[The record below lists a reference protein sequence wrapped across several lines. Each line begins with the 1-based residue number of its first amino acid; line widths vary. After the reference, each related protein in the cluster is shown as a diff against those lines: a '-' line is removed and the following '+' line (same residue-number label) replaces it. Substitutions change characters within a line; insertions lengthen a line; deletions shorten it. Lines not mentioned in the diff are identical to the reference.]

1 MPESVEVTPEES
13 QFVETKHQSEE
24 KSAGDI
30 LADKSLTDYNEEQQ
44 SFKELDSLL
53 EPAIIELDNGEI
65 SHKTFKE
72 IVEEALEEISEEN
85 K

>member
-1 MPESVEVTPEES
+1 MPESVEVIPEES
-13 QFVETKHQSEE
+13 QFVETKHQSQE

-72 IVEEALEEISEEN
+72 IVDEALEEISEEN